1 MVVMWTCGDIFKTM
15 YFLLRDAPVQFWVC
29 GSIQVVV
36 DLLILLQVF
45 IYRDNVEPQHTGPH
59 RGDWVVI
66 IWTHDEIR
74 HHKEKAS
81 AEVAILNEKREDN
94 DTLANSIN
102 KDVIL
107 DNACES
113 LQNSDSS
120 ASNRTETENNYCC
133 VISADVH
140 NENEAGEDAVGKTV
154 PVDIVNNARGKYTLN
169 GDTKKRASHV
179 SYKERAKHKVS
190 MLIHRHTLWHTPF
203 IASIG
208 DRFCS
213 SLILGC

>member
-1 MVVMWTCGDIFKTM
+1 M
-15 YFLLRDAPVQFWVC
+15 
-29 GSIQVVV
+29 
-36 DLLILLQVF
+36 
-45 IYRDNVEPQHTGPH
+45 
-59 RGDWVVI
+59 VI
-66 IWTHDEIR
+66 IWTHDEICHR
-74 HHKEKAS
+74 KEKAS

-94 DTLANSIN
+94 DNLANSIN

-120 ASNRTETENNYCC
+120 VSNRTETENNYCC

-140 NENEAGEDAVGKTV
+140 NENEVVASEDVASKIV
-154 PVDIVNNARGKYTLN
+154 PVDNVNNAKGKYTVN

-190 MLIHRHTLWHTPF
+190 MLIHRHTL
-203 IASIG
+203 
-208 DRFCS
+208 
-213 SLILGC
+213 